1 MSNGQKIIRRI
12 AGATDI
18 ALYTGEHL
26 LIGRPSV
33 FGPEF
38 REMIASHK
46 PGLTERVIL
55 NIHKYASHGAGRLHG
70 VLIEIDGIGG
80 VPLSM
85 RGIVER
91 VAGLVRRGTLL
102 ALVMPAVALNALT
115 TDSAQLEEMSAD
127 LARQE
132 GVNPELSI
140 EGKSFS
146 DLDGMTD
153 KLVYVLKA
161 SGKYFKLQSVATAFG
176 KALTATAIISIAVV
190 LAAWAASHFFGVGF
204 AVDVIL
210 VAIGFVMMGWAIF
223 SAVRSLWKCV
233 KSIHKAKSLD
243 DLEKAAKMFADTVT
257 QFGVDFFVGL
267 LTRGAGKMRAK
278 KANAKPDAGG
288 GKADTP
294 EKTKAEI
301 EAENKGKADKASV
314 PAPMSSK
321 SPGAFADDVHP
332 GLHNRSDVE
341 VPYKEYDWDKFKT
354 RREIDLDNLSAED
367 MKVAKA
373 LEAQGRSENEI
384 VELLS
389 SSTGKNPIVGPVNKG
404 DKFYGFQTEGIP
416 KSPDN
421 KYWLD
426 EAAFKDVE
434 SKYFKDGAW
443 DKDGVK
449 NYLALPC
456 VNSANSIVTA
466 EAQKTGSALHT
477 TIGKATEELPFIQSG
492 SGVVENV
499 AKIMSGGGTQVTPDP
514 DLLKIIPGI

>member
-294 EKTKAEI
+294 QKTKAEI
-301 EAENKGKADKASV
+301 EAENKGKTDKAKK
-314 PAPMSSK
+314 K
-321 SPGAFADDVHP
+321 SADTYKV
-332 GLHNRSDVE
+332 GSNLHGRKITQVKHGSD
-341 VPYKEYDWDKFKT
+341 D
-354 RREIDLDNLSAED
+354 
-367 MKVAKA
+367 
-373 LEAQGRSENEI
+373 
-384 VELLS
+384 
-389 SSTGKNPIVGPVNKG
+389 PIVLIGTKMDG
-404 DKFYGFQTEGIP
+404 D
-416 KSPDN
+416 
-421 KYWLD
+421 
-426 EAAFKDVE
+426 
-434 SKYFKDGAW
+434 
-443 DKDGVK
+443 DGVIAVAEK
-449 NYLALPC
+449 LRAEGKKVEILEDGFLNGKKWDIDGKEWN
-456 VNSANSIVTA
+456 VNSAWDDMVKSPRWKRFRHPPTHKLAGRVKDEHLDKLPMYKLNEQWIKSKNA
-466 EAQKTGSALHT
+466 SGA
-477 TIGKATEELPFIQSG
+477 TIIDIGNPIQSP
-492 SGVVENV
+492 SLFYKMEQASVSWS
-499 AKIMSGGGTQVTPDP
+499 K
-514 DLLKIIPGI
+514 

>member
-294 EKTKAEI
+294 QKTKAEI
-301 EAENKGKADKASV
+301 EAENKGKADKAKKTKDEDV
-314 PAPMSSK
+314 VVGGK
-321 SPGAFADDVHP
+321 SYKRYDGDGPLYRGDSRPPEKIFDEGFESWAVSDNIKNPPDD
-332 GLHNRSDVE
+332 LA
-341 VPYKEYDWDKFKT
+341 EY
-354 RREIDLDNLSAED
+354 
-367 MKVAKA
+367 VAKNTKGPYVSTSKDVNVA
-373 LEAQGRSENEI
+373 SGTFSDGKYVYKIDPRGQTTIDVNKSLGPHSLQHEMEVAFLDKIPSSAIKGAHP
-384 VELLS
+384 VLPDGTLGELI
-389 SSTGKNPIVGPVNKG
+389 KNP
-404 DKFYGFQTEGIP
+404 
-416 KSPDN
+416 
-421 KYWLD
+421 KY
-426 EAAFKDVE
+426 
-434 SKYFKDGAW
+434 
-443 DKDGVK
+443 
-449 NYLALPC
+449 
-456 VNSANSIVTA
+456 
-466 EAQKTGSALHT
+466 
-477 TIGKATEELPFIQSG
+477 
-492 SGVVENV
+492 
-499 AKIMSGGGTQVTPDP
+499 
-514 DLLKIIPGI
+514 IPGI